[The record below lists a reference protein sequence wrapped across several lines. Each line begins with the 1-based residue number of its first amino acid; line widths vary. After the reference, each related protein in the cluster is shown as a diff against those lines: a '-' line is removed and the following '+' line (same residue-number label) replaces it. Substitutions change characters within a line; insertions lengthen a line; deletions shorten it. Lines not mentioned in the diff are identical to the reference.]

1 MLWKILSAGV
11 FVLALLLVRT
21 GSSQQLM
28 DRVFQFPTDVLGATS
43 QGQSE
48 AFTNLMLTLVAII
61 LVFAF
66 YVHRYGR
73 WRVGQKTPRGFP
85 LHPPRAFTTSV
96 QYTSWATLYGLV
108 MVTALLI
115 IVYLPEFSSNVLTLF
130 GLFLPANFGLDRLS
144 AEASNLAVGGR
155 NHVYFVG
162 AGLTIL
168 MLFAGTPAEG
178 VLRAFF
184 HRRAMI
190 PREAET
196 LFSQLKHDFHR
207 KPIHDAD
214 TVAEFL
220 EHSRHDPEMPVYH
233 VFEMQLDVQAALENR
248 LELLPRTEFMLWRL
262 TQRGFT
268 AAIDR
273 KLDRHA
279 PEIASLVEEVVRL
292 RGVARGV
299 NRQLV
304 QVLDGYR
311 AVAAAAVAEDGS
323 GIAADAFA
331 DDMARFREIAAMPP
345 DAERIEQIPV
355 SRLDNMASELQ
366 SAISRLGDKLGQA
379 NAAFAAQEADDDQ
392 RPGGDTAAAQAERL
406 RRQLDALIAGFTPL
420 CDFGLETIDE
430 ALSEKQPL
438 LRDVCDRTL
447 AFAICAA
454 LSASTRPDTQF
465 FRDLGLDPQIQFVRF
480 HPGRAAIMVTGT
492 LLAFLA
498 LVVMLGMGADLQPD
512 FFVIDKWLI
521 LGGWFIVG
529 SILYGCYHGS
539 AVASLRTEHSRRRGQ
554 GEFRLLDCLSAFAV
568 IWSALVIGVFIIAV
582 VYRDATLF
590 AASVPF
596 ALVAAVWGVVTA
608 AASMRT
614 LLDVEATRPAR
625 DVPLS
630 LIGVTL
636 MLGLI
641 WAWVEL
647 GNGDSPLDLAAF
659 EWKIIL
665 GLALVLTLILN
676 VTVWWS
682 VRSDED
688 VRALAR
694 PATP

>member
-1 MLWKILSAGV
+1 MLWKILSACV
-11 FVLALLLVRT
+11 FVLALLLLWT
-21 GSSQQLM
+21 GSSQELM
-28 DRVFQFPTDVLGATS
+28 DTVFQFPTDVLGATS

-48 AFTNLMLTLVAII
+48 AFTNHMLTLVAVV

-130 GLFLPANFGLDRLS
+130 GQFLPPQLGLDRLS
-144 AEASNLAVGGR
+144 AEAGNLAVGGR

-168 MLFAGTPAEG
+168 LLFAGTPAEG

-207 KPIHDAD
+207 KPIRDAD
-214 TVAEFL
+214 AVAEFL
-220 EHSRHDPEMPVYH
+220 EHSRHDPEIPEYH
-233 VFEMQLDVQAALENR
+233 AFEMQLDVRAALENR

-311 AVAAAAVAEDGS
+311 AVAAAAVAEDRS
-323 GIAADAFA
+323 GVAADAFA
-331 DDMARFREIAAMPP
+331 DDMARFREIAETPP
-345 DAERIEQIPV
+345 DAERIEEIPV
-355 SRLDNMASELQ
+355 SRLDNMATELKA
-366 SAISRLGDKLGQA
+366 AISRLGDKLGQA
-379 NAAFAAQEADDDQ
+379 NAAFAAQAADGDQ
-392 RPGGDTAAAQAERL
+392 QAGGDAAAPAERL

-430 ALSEKQPL
+430 ALSERQPL

-454 LSASTRPDTQF
+454 LSASTRPDTHF

-492 LLAFLA
+492 LAAFLA

-539 AVASLRTEHSRRRGQ
+539 AVASLRTENSRRRGQ

-614 LLDVEATRPAR
+614 LLDVAATRPAR

-647 GNGDSPLDLAAF
+647 GNGDSPLDLEAF

-688 VRALAR
+688 AQAVQQ